1 MPTSGDLMP
10 ESPPV
15 MFGIFPPEVIEQF
28 AIKFGH
34 EFDPFTMTRTEAEWL
49 GDALDTAMHPRRKAR
64 R

>member
-1 MPTSGDLMP
+1 MP

-15 MFGIFPPEVIEQF
+15 MFGIFPPEVVEQF

-49 GDALDTAMHPRRKAR
+49 GDALDTAMHPRKAKS
-64 R
+64 